1 MQSSYKVD
9 KLGNYIEQI
18 RGVSYKPQDVTEEQ
32 KEGYKVILRAN
43 SIKNNKLILNDL
55 VYVKE
60 ELIKEKQF
68 IKSNDILMAASSGSK
83 EVVGKCAQIKNDTEY
98 TFGAFCKLIRCKENI
113 NSNYVSY
120 FLRTPYYRST
130 ISAVVN
136 GANINNLKNEH
147 IDNLDIPL
155 PSLETQKKIVEVLD
169 KAQELID
176 KRKEQIEAL
185 DELVKSRFIEMFG
198 DPVINSKGWK
208 TEIMNNAAPTVSYK
222 GDFNEEK
229 VWLLNLDMVESNT
242 GNIIG
247 YNYVNMDEVGN
258 STCTFDTTNVLYSK
272 LRPYLNKVVIPNEK
286 GYATSEMVPLQ
297 PIKGVLNRY
306 YLTYMLRNKSFV
318 DYISEKVSGAKMPR
332 VTMSDFRNFEVP
344 IPPLELQSEFE
355 KFINQVDKLKSE
367 MENSLKELEDN
378 FNSLMQ
384 KAFKGELF

>member
-1 MQSSYKVD
+1 MKSSYKID

-18 RGVSYKPQDVTEEQ
+18 RGVSYKPNDVSEEQ

-43 SIKNNKLILNDL
+43 SIKDSKLILNDL
-55 VYVKE
+55 IYVKD

-68 IKSNDILMAASSGSK
+68 IKNNDILMAASSGSK
-83 EVVGKCAQIKNDTEY
+83 EIVGKSVQIKSDTEY

-113 NSNYVSY
+113 NPNYVAY

-155 PSLETQKKIVEVLD
+155 PNLETQKKIAEVLD

-185 DELVKSRFIEMFG
+185 DELLKSRFIDMFG
-198 DPVINSKGWK
+198 DPNLNPKGWPK
-208 TEIMNNAAPTVSYK
+208 TSWEYIFNTTTGKLDSNAMVEGGIYPFFTCAKERFWIDKYDFDCEALLLAGNNAAGIYDVKYYNGKFNAYQRTYVLTLINNEYSYVVFKHQLENKLSLLRHQSK
-222 GDFNEEK
+222 G
-229 VWLLNLDMVESNT
+229 SNT
-242 GNIIG
+242 
-247 YNYVNMDEVGN
+247 
-258 STCTFDTTNVLYSK
+258 
-272 LRPYLNKVVIPNEK
+272 R
-286 GYATSEMVPLQ
+286 
-297 PIKGVLNRY
+297 
-306 YLTYMLRNKSFV
+306 YLTMGILKELEF
-318 DYISEKVSGAKMPR
+318 I
-332 VTMSDFRNFEVP
+332 
-344 IPPLELQSEFE
+344 IPPIELQ
-355 KFINQVDKLKSE
+355 NQFADFVSQVEKLKSQ
-367 MENSLKELEDN
+367 METNLKELEDN